1 MGSSHTTSD
10 NGRASGINGSLPLER
25 KLPLLILG
33 VLAIVLVTSLVVS
46 AYEIRRSAETSA
58 VERLAGLATVLG
70 SLAESPL
77 EGRLAAMRHVAQD
90 TTVVNAVS
98 TPDRPANAATQRALR
113 RLIGGVDS
121 ITPRLWTAD
130 GRPVGNVNL
139 ETPAETER
147 LHGELHA
154 LAESR
159 DSERVSRLYPTTGA
173 TAFWLS
179 VPVRRDGRTIGY
191 LTQERRLTA
200 RPRPQEQMLRQ
211 LVGSDISMYYHN
223 VDNDTWVELNGS
235 QVTPTTPAGR
245 FNDSV
250 AIGER
255 GTTGRVLMATSRVA
269 GTPILITVE
278 YPISAILARPNI
290 IIRALAL
297 IALVLLL
304 LGGALALTVGRQLAR
319 PLVELTGAAEAI
331 ADGEYSQR
339 VQARGPHEVGRLAQA
354 FNQMAERVEESS
366 AASSAAVARLTES
379 VETQEFL
386 AEGSRILAESMSDQ
400 TLLAELVQHC
410 VPALADYCSIYI
422 ADESGTLRRVE
433 TAHYDSRKQ
442 AAVQELVRRYE
453 YAVDGPGEVPLV
465 IRTQQ
470 PLVIPR
476 LDLASIRGSAR
487 DETSRRLLDEVGPSS
502 FLCVPLVARGRAF
515 GAMAFT
521 MTDSGRQFGPESL
534 ILTTELARRTSVA
547 IDNAIIYRR
556 SIALRLEAQAASNAK
571 SDFLAKMS
579 HEIRTPINAMLG
591 YAELIEMGIAG
602 PITEA
607 QAKHLHRIRSSGE
620 HLTALV
626 NEILDLAKIEAG
638 RMSVEPIVGIV
649 ADVSEAALSL
659 IRPQAASKG
668 VELTARAASTPPTEY
683 VGDPQRVQQI
693 LTNLLSNA
701 VKFTPAG
708 GMVRIEWHTVDTPD
722 FVPATPSASWAKI
735 VVEDSGVGIAPQDLD
750 RIFQPFVQVDAGYTR
765 SHGGT
770 GLGLT
775 ISRTLARMMGGEIT
789 VESVVDKGSRFT
801 LWLAAPAAI
810 HSPVSLAASPTASV

>member
-1 MGSSHTTSD
+1 
-10 NGRASGINGSLPLER
+10 
-25 KLPLLILG
+25 
-33 VLAIVLVTSLVVS
+33 
-46 AYEIRRSAETSA
+46 
-58 VERLAGLATVLG
+58 
-70 SLAESPL
+70 
-77 EGRLAAMRHVAQD
+77 
-90 TTVVNAVS
+90 
-98 TPDRPANAATQRALR
+98 
-113 RLIGGVDS
+113 
-121 ITPRLWTAD
+121 
-130 GRPVGNVNL
+130 
-139 ETPAETER
+139 
-147 LHGELHA
+147 
-154 LAESR
+154 
-159 DSERVSRLYPTTGA
+159 
-173 TAFWLS
+173 
-179 VPVRRDGRTIGY
+179 
-191 LTQERRLTA
+191 
-200 RPRPQEQMLRQ
+200 
-211 LVGSDISMYYHN
+211 
-223 VDNDTWVELNGS
+223 
-235 QVTPTTPAGR
+235 
-245 FNDSV
+245 
-250 AIGER
+250 
-255 GTTGRVLMATSRVA
+255 MATTRV
-269 GTPILITVE
+269 GHTPILITVA
-278 YPISAILARPNI
+278 YPFSAILARPDVT
-290 IIRALAL
+290 IRALAV
-297 IALVLLL
+297 IALVLLI
-304 LGGALALTVGRQLAR
+304 LGGVLALTVGRQLAK

-331 ADGEYSQR
+331 ADGQYAQR
-339 VQARGPHEVGRLAQA
+339 VHARGAQEVGRLAQA

-400 TLLAELVQHC
+400 TLLAELAHYC
-410 VPALADYCSIYI
+410 VPALADYCSIYV
-422 ADESGTLRRVE
+422 ADESGALRRVE

-442 AAVQELVRRYE
+442 SAVEELVHRYE
-453 YAVDGPGEVPLV
+453 YVIDGPGEVPAV
-465 IRTQQ
+465 IRSQQ

-476 LDLASIRGSAR
+476 LDRASIRGSAR
-487 DETSRRLLDEVGPSS
+487 DEASRRLLDEVGPSS

-521 MTDSGRQFGPESL
+521 MTDSGREFGPQNL
-534 ILTTELARRTSVA
+534 VLATELARRTSVA

-649 ADVSEAALSL
+649 GDVSEASLSL

-668 VELTARAASTPPTEY
+668 IELTARAPTVPPTEY
-683 VGDPQRVQQI
+683 IGDPQRVQQI

-708 GMVRIEWHTVDTPD
+708 GMVRIEWTTVDAPGFAPT
-722 FVPATPSASWAKI
+722 TPSTLWAKI
-735 VVEDSGVGIAPQDLD
+735 VVEDSGVGIAPEDLD

-775 ISRTLARMMGGEIT
+775 ISRTLARMMGGDIT
-789 VESVVDKGSRFT
+789 LESVVGKGSRFT

-810 HSPVSLAASPTASV
+810 HSPLSFDTARTASV

>member
-1 MGSSHTTSD
+1 MGSSHSINDNGTTSGVTD
-10 NGRASGINGSLPLER
+10 ALPLER

-33 VLAIVLVTSLVVS
+33 LLAIVLITSLIVS

-58 VERLAGLATVLG
+58 ADRLSGLVTVLG
-70 SLAESPL
+70 SLTEPTL
-77 EGRLAAMRHVAQD
+77 EARLAAMRRVAQD
-90 TTVVNAVS
+90 TAVGDALTTS
-98 TPDRPANAATQRALR
+98 DRPASAAAQRALA
-113 RLIGGVDS
+113 RLVTGSDS
-121 ITPRLWTAD
+121 IAPRLWTAD
-130 GRPVGNVNL
+130 GRPVGNVSL
-139 ETPAETER
+139 ETPAETGR
-147 LHGELHA
+147 LHDELHA
-154 LAESR
+154 LATSG
-159 DSERVSRLYPTTGA
+159 DSGHVSRLYPTKGA
-173 TAFWLS
+173 TAFWMS

-191 LTQERRLTA
+191 LTQERVMNA

-211 LVGSDISMYYHN
+211 LVGSDISMFYRN
-223 VDNDTWVELNGS
+223 IDDDIWVEMNGA

-245 FNDSV
+245 FNDKV
-250 AIGER
+250 TVGAHGAA
-255 GTTGRVLMATSRVA
+255 GRVLMATERIA
-269 GTPILITVE
+269 DTPILITVE
-278 YPISAILARPNI
+278 YPISAILARPDVT
-290 IIRALAL
+290 IRALAM
-297 IALVLLL
+297 IAVVLLL
-304 LGGALALTVGRQLAR
+304 LGGGLALAVGRQLAR
-319 PLVELTGAAEAI
+319 PLVALTGAAEAI
-331 ADGEYSQR
+331 ADGEYAQR
-339 VQARGPHEVGRLAQA
+339 VQARGPHEVGRLALA

-366 AASSAAVARLTES
+366 AASAAAVARLTES

-386 AEGSRILAESMSDQ
+386 AEASRILAESMSDE

-410 VPALADYCSIYI
+410 VPALADYCSIYV
-422 ADESGTLRRVE
+422 ADDSGALRRVE

-442 AAVQELVRRYE
+442 AAVEELVRRYE
-453 YAVDGPGEVPLV
+453 YVVDGPGEVPLV

-476 LDLASIRGSAR
+476 LDRASIRGSAR

-521 MTDSGRQFGPESL
+521 MTDSGREFGPDNL
-534 ILTTELARRTSVA
+534 VLATELARRTSVA

-649 ADVSEAALSL
+649 ADVSEAAMSL

-668 VELTARAASTPPTEY
+668 VELTARTPTVPPTEY
-683 VGDPQRVQQI
+683 IGDPQRVQQI

-701 VKFTPAG
+701 IKFTPAG
-708 GMVRIEWHTVDTPD
+708 GMVRIAWTTVDAAPFT
-722 FVPATPSASWAKI
+722 PATPSPSWARI
-735 VVEDSGVGIAPQDLD
+735 VVEDSGVGIAPHDLD

-789 VESVVDKGSRFT
+789 VESEVGKGSRFT
-801 LWLAAPAAI
+801 LWLAAPAAVQ
-810 HSPVSLAASPTASV
+810 PRVSLAAERTASV